1 MRFAFPLVPVVA
13 VLAVASLC
21 LPLAASCSEPSGA
34 APADTTEPAPL
45 DDTAIV
51 AASRVIDLELTRS
64 ERDSLRQDLAEQREA
79 YALLRAALV
88 DNATAPA
95 LRFDPLFWQPGA
107 ADSLADAARAPEAQ
121 PVWRLAD
128 RVVRP
133 RDAAALAWL
142 PVADLAVLLR
152 SRQVTSEE
160 LTRLALARLR
170 EYDPQLRCVVTLLQD
185 RALARARQ
193 ADDELDRGLWRGPL
207 HGVPCGVKDLLAV
220 PGYRTTWGATP
231 YREQTRPELATV
243 VAKLDTAGAIVVA
256 KLALGALAW
265 GDVWFGG
272 MTRNPWN
279 LEQGSSGSS
288 AGSAAAVAAGLVP
301 FAIGSETWGSIVSP
315 ATRCGVTGLRPTFG
329 RVSRHGAMALSWSMD
344 KLGPIARTVEDCA
357 IVLDAIRGPDG
368 LDPTVIDAP
377 LALRPDLA
385 PGTIRVGYLAD
396 LFADNAG
403 SGDPSRDLDCAALDV
418 LRAAGFSLIPIALPA
433 REVSPLGLILSV
445 EAAAAFQ
452 ELTLSG
458 RDDLLAR
465 QIRNAW
471 PNVFRAAA
479 FIPAVEYIQA
489 NRQRLLLM
497 RDFAALFDDVD
508 VYVTPSF
515 GGSGLLMTNLTGHP
529 QLVVPNGF
537 SASGAPRSLS
547 FVGRLFGEA
556 ELVAVARAY
565 QDRTDWHRRRPEGF

>member
-1 MRFAFPLVPVVA
+1 MRFAFPLVPLVA

-21 LPLAASCSEPSGA
+21 LLHTAACSEPSGA
-34 APADTTEPAPL
+34 APADTAGPAPL
-45 DDTAIV
+45 DDAAIV

-107 ADSLADAARAPEAQ
+107 ADSLAGAARAPEAQ

-133 RDAAALAWL
+133 RDAAALAWM

-170 EYDPQLRCVVTLLQD
+170 EYDPQLRCVVTLLED

-193 ADDELDRGLWRGPL
+193 ADGELDRGLWRGPL

-231 YREQTRPELATV
+231 YSEQTRPELATV

-403 SGDPSRDLDCAALDV
+403 SGDPSRNLDRAALDV

-529 QLVVPNGF
+529 QIVVPNGF